1 MKLSRII
8 FSSLLLTMLLNES
21 FGMTPGQQRAMKIV
35 IGYKTKGK
43 VPDSALRRA
52 VESIAGIHDDK
63 SKAMLAPANLQ
74 SYLDAFNLGDK
85 PEEIARKITE
95 KVKADLA
102 NK

>member
-21 FGMTPGQQRAMKIV
+21 FGMSQQRAMKV
-35 IGYKTKGK
+35 INLYKTKNK
-43 VPDSALRRA
+43 VPDDNFRTAIA
-52 VESIAGIHDDK
+52 TVAKISIAD
-63 SKAMLAPANLQ
+63 SKKLAQGNSLQ

-85 PEEIARKITE
+85 PEEIARKITG
-95 KVKADLA
+95 KVNADLA